1 MFWIIVQI
9 ADYLTTGRL
18 TLLLAVF
25 IIGMCE
31 YLLFLSWFRKYKPYK
46 NNFRVP
52 TSIVMPVFR
61 EKPELLIKALES
73 VKKQMK
79 LGDELITVFDGKDE
93 ILQNIAK
100 DYSTKILIK
109 DHSGKRDT
117 LSYGCDNA
125 KNEIILT
132 LDSDTVLCP
141 ECLDEVIKPFIDSK
155 IGAVSG
161 YQRIINADMNL
172 ASKFADYNELMSHGF
187 LQKATSAAG
196 NVPVLYGRCLAIR
209 KDVWKNIGYKYKNKL
224 FRGNKVES
232 GDDNDITVLTIKL
245 GYRTWMQSTAKITSD
260 CPRDFWKRLR
270 QQYRFNRS
278 SMRITMTDWVTN
290 FEIIKKAKLGFVNQM
305 TSIIFPFLILG
316 VWIEWISHTAYG
328 YQTIIELHGILLLV
342 TGVVTLLSVLG
353 MRNILLLEK
362 KKDIGIWM
370 LYLIYSWSVLNVLNM
385 ISILTIWRENP
396 GLVQY
401 SRNE

>member
-1 MFWIIVQI
+1 MFWIIVQMI
-9 ADYLTTGRL
+9 DFFETGRL
-18 TLLLAVF
+18 TLLLVVF
-25 IIGMCE
+25 LIGIVE
-31 YLLFLSWFRKYKPYK
+31 YSLFLSYFRRYKPYK
-46 NNFRVP
+46 NSFRVP

-61 EKPELLIKALES
+61 EKAELFTRALES

-79 LGDELITVFDGKDE
+79 PGDELITVFDGKDE
-93 ILQNIAK
+93 LLQNIATNFA
-100 DYSTKILIK
+100 TKILIK
-109 DHSGKRDT
+109 EHSGKRNT
-117 LSYGCDNA
+117 LSYGCNNA

-132 LDSDTVLCP
+132 IDSDTVLCP
-141 ECLDEVIKPFIDSK
+141 DCLNEVIMPFVDMN

-161 YQRIINADMNL
+161 YQRIMNPDMNL

-209 KDVWKNIGYKYKNKL
+209 KDVWNKIGDRYKNKL
-224 FRGNKVES
+224 FMGKKVES
-232 GDDNDITVLTIKL
+232 GDDNDLTVLTIEL

-260 CPRDFWKRLR
+260 CPRNFWSRLK

-278 SMRITMTDWVTN
+278 SMRITMTDWITN
-290 FEIIKKAKLGFVNQM
+290 PNLIMKAKLGFVNQI
-305 TSIIFPFLILG
+305 TAIVFPFLILG
-316 VWIEWISHTAYG
+316 VWIEWISHTVYG
-328 YQTIIELHGILLLV
+328 YQTIIELHGVLLV
-342 TGVVTLLSVLG
+342 VTGIVTLLSVLG

-362 KKDIGIWM
+362 KKDIGIWI
-370 LYLIYSWSVLNVLNM
+370 LYLIYSWAVLNILNM
-385 ISILTIWRENP
+385 ISVLSIWREKP